1 MSLEILSSG
10 VEGGPVYDAGRWLIE
25 NHDRLGQSF
34 DPSVTPIFAGAGV
47 AGLAVAGGVLW
58 AAPVGVKAGRMAL
71 RRHLTGRPGDVVL
84 GFGRGERHDWLLNP
98 PVFQRLADRFTH
110 TQVVGPTRQGKTT
123 LLLSLAAQDL
133 ASRLSVFSIEVSGD
147 FAYGL
152 SDRAGAAGR
161 PVYLFD
167 CSHPETSVKWNPLA
181 GDPIEAAERTVSAML
196 TVGASSEEFFRQVN
210 TMVLREVVYT
220 AIACSAHIEEE
231 ATLDTVFRFLT
242 DMPYRNRALGLSRP
256 DKDSP
261 ARLTTPALDG
271 QPDTRRWWE
280 TVFFGIWT
288 DRQRYDFTTGLQAAI
303 KNLLGNPVAKEMLCP
318 KPGER
323 QVRLEEALAQGS
335 AVIFRVSQGAVG
347 EVTARFVGALV
358 LQHFQQATLER
369 RGVLYPV
376 MAYLD
381 EVHLLLGDHNSPLA
395 RSFAGWLPAVGKY
408 NVAVTAAYQGFGM
421 VDDHLMQVFENNL
434 RNKIVF
440 GGLGDR
446 DARIA
451 QAMMGFEEREVR
463 DVRTTRS
470 AFSPAPRSVSVGK
483 REMSRPR
490 WEVWDIRA
498 VPRGRALF
506 QAVVNGGLQ
515 EPRLVEILRS
525 PNPGGKTRDGRTPAR
540 KAVRRA
546 RPASTRGGEGSMR
559 YEAPEKRPS
568 RAAVDHGTREHR
580 RGEER
585 S

>member
-1 MSLEILSSG
+1 MNARILSQT

-25 NHDRLGQSF
+25 NHDRLGQTF
-34 DPSVTPIFAGAGV
+34 GPSTAPLYAVAGA
-47 AGLAVAGGVLW
+47 AGFAVAGGALW
-58 AAPVGVKAGRMAL
+58 AATKGVKAGRLSL
-71 RRHLTGRPGDVVL
+71 RRNLTGRPGEVAL
-84 GFGRGERHDWLLNP
+84 GFGRGGRGDWLLNP

-123 LLLSLAAQDL
+123 FLLSLAAQDL
-133 ASRLSVFSIEVSGD
+133 ASGLSVFSIEISGD

-152 SDRAGAAGR
+152 ADHARAADR

-167 CSHPETSVKWNPLA
+167 CSNPETSVKWNPLA

-220 AIACSAHIEEE
+220 AIACSARIEEE

-242 DMPYRNRALGLSRP
+242 DVPYRNHALGLSRP
-256 DKDSP
+256 KKGDP
-261 ARLTTPALDG
+261 ARITTPALDG

-303 KNLLGNPVAKEMLCP
+303 KNLLGNPVAKGMLCP
-318 KPGER
+318 KANER
-323 QVRLEEALAQGS
+323 QVRLEEALSTGS
-335 AVIFRVSQGAVG
+335 VVVFRVSQGAVG

-358 LQHFQQATLER
+358 LHHFQQATLER

-381 EVHLLLGDHNSPLA
+381 EIHLLLGDRDSPLA

-408 NVAVTAAYQGFGM
+408 NVGVHAAYQGFGM

-446 DARIA
+446 DARVA
-451 QAMMGFEEREVR
+451 QAMMGFEERVVR
-463 DVRTTRS
+463 DIRTTR
-470 AFSPAPRSVSVGK
+470 PALSWAAPGSVSVGK

-498 VPRGRALF
+498 IPRGRALF
-506 QAVVNGGLQ
+506 QAVVDGRLQ
-515 EPRLVEILRS
+515 EPRLFEILR
-525 PNPGGKTRDGRTPAR
+525 PPKPGNKDPRHPREKGGKRAKPTPRKEGDGLH
-540 KAVRRA
+540 
-546 RPASTRGGEGSMR
+546 
-559 YEAPEKRPS
+559 EA
-568 RAAVDHGTREHR
+568 
-580 RGEER
+580 
-585 S
+585 